1 MVTVVTVTERI
12 YGYSCNRVTVTERIY
27 GYSCNRVTVTVCH
40 RVTGSKTA
48 PYYRLPIPKRLFAY
62 TQMRLY
68 ANLNGTFLHE
78 QLILNIEKHKRNE

>member
-1 MVTVVTVTERI
+1 MVTV
-12 YGYSCNRVTVTERIY
+12 VTVTERIY

-62 TQMRLY
+62 TQTVVRLY

-78 QLILNIEKHKRNE
+78 QLILNIEKRALELCSLRLRKISRI